1 MDERD
6 AVARLRNGDIGGLE
20 ALVARCRVR
29 ALRAAFLVTRDR
41 ALADDVVSAA
51 FLKAYDR
58 IGSFDT
64 HRPFGPWFLR
74 IVVNDAS
81 TAVASRDRDVS
92 LEQGAGGETSFEDTI
107 ADQGPTLEELA
118 EKADAQYAIGG
129 ALARLSPKQREAIVM
144 HYYLELTAAEMVDR
158 QGTTVGSV
166 KRHLHDGR
174 KRLRSILRF
183 WKTGNSAEQTKVDEG
198 VSEATRELRKES
210 WR

>member
-144 HYYLELTAAEMVDR
+144 HYYLELTQLHRRDDYAAAERAIGAREGDGP
-158 QGTTVGSV
+158 GTIW
-166 KRHLHDGR
+166 GR
-174 KRLRSILRF
+174 GGPVFVFSCRGETL
-183 WKTGNSAEQTKVDEG
+183 
-198 VSEATRELRKES
+198 
-210 WR
+210 

>member
-6 AVARLRNGDIGGLE
+6 AVARLRNGDLGGLE

-118 EKADAQYAIGG
+118 EKADAQYAIG
-129 ALARLSPKQREAIVM
+129 APW
-144 HYYLELTAAEMVDR
+144 
-158 QGTTVGSV
+158 QGSRRSNAKPSLCTTTWS
-166 KRHLHDGR
+166 
-174 KRLRSILRF
+174 
-183 WKTGNSAEQTKVDEG
+183 
-198 VSEATRELRKES
+198 
-210 WR
+210 